1 VLNGFI
7 GTQQEWL
14 DSLKG
19 QDGEDGVDG
28 KDAYQSYLDTTTDV
42 SPLSESEWSA
52 SFSLV
57 ETFQALPEATTLESS
72 DKLMINRL
80 VGGVPT
86 LYSIEVDI
94 LSDKTFIFT
103 QNTPSAIWNIQ
114 HDLTKYPS
122 VTVID
127 SALTAIEGQIEYVD
141 MNNVRITFCSPFS
154 GTASF
159 N

>member
-19 QDGEDGVDG
+19 QDG
-28 KDAYQSYLDTTTDV
+28 KDAYQSYLDTTTDDP
-42 SPLSESEWSA
+42 PLSEVEWSA
-52 SFSLV
+52 SFKLV
-57 ETFQALPEATTLESS
+57 DEFQALPEVETLETS
-72 DKLMINRL
+72 DKLMLSRI
-80 VGGVPT
+80 VEGVPT

-127 SALTAIEGQIEYVD
+127 SALTAIEGQIEYID